1 MSATH
6 ILTPGL
12 LEFWSDKDLLDFI
25 LDDEVVYGT
34 PKPDLVLIA
43 QEVAIRYDYLMQ
55 EQGTDE
61 EDDDTDD
68 PIYFDS

>member
-12 LEFWSDKDLLDFI
+12 LEFWSDKDLLDFL

-43 QEVAIRYDYLMQ
+43 QEVAIRYDYLLN
-55 EQGTDE
+55 ETTEIE
-61 EDDDTDD
+61 EETDD
-68 PIYFDS
+68 EQEYFDS